1 MMVDHTVMQLGFPTA
16 LRIRAPRLRM
26 GRSTRRFLRVVMFLV
41 LVVAIFLMNVQP
53 VAACAPDWGF
63 GVRGMLLHLPLIDA
77 KWLYDW
83 APGYGYVKV

>member
-1 MMVDHTVMQLGFPTA
+1 
-16 LRIRAPRLRM
+16 
-26 GRSTRRFLRVVMFLV
+26 MFLV